1 MSKKTKTQS
10 TQNSTATVTPNNP
23 TWVSQGL
30 ENVGGG
36 LQKLMGMDP
45 RSFVAGPSALQT
57 KAFSDATNLTSSPH
71 FADAGNIFKDVAG
84 AGANTYD
91 AVTGEAVGYDPVT
104 GEAKGYTA
112 SSLLDGLDRYMS
124 PYTNDVVNSALA
136 DFDYGAGQTRANQA
150 LDEARSGAF
159 GGSGAAITR
168 AMTEGDLARGR
179 AATSANLR
187 DLGFQRGTGLSF
199 QDAAMRNEAARYN
212 ADALNRVNLANMD
225 AQNSAAAARAAAQN
239 QFGLANLNALNNA
252 GQFNASARDA
262 ALARQLSAGSA
273 LAGLGS
279 TMSADQRANIALTGS
294 LGQDQRAIE
303 QAQAAAPLSV
313 LQQIAATYGGMP
325 LNLLSGQT
333 TTGNSTST
341 SKTSDPMSVIGTLGS
356 LALAP
361 FTGGASLLGLG
372 ALGGGAGAGA
382 AGLGGYS
389 NAALSGASGFT
400 GLSDRRLKTDIE
412 KVGERDD
419 GLGVYAFRYLW
430 SPVRHIG
437 VMAQEVLNVKP
448 EAVVH
453 LPGGYMAVNYGAL

>member
-187 DLGFQRGTGLSF
+187 DQAFTRGANLSATDAGFRN
-199 QDAAMRNEAARYN
+199 DAARFNAGEA
-212 ADALNRVNLANMD
+212 NRFGLANMD
-225 AQNSAAAARAAAQN
+225 AKNSAAAALAASRN
-239 QFGLANLNALNNA
+239 QFGLANMDARNNA
-252 GQFNASARDA
+252 ARFNASAADT
-262 ALARQLSAGSA
+262 ALARKLEAGNS
-273 LAGLGS
+273 LASLGTS
-279 TMSADQRANIALTGS
+279 MGNDARANIALQGT
-294 LGQDQRAIE
+294 LGADQRAIE
-303 QAQAAAPLSV
+303 QALASAPLDV
-313 LQQIAATYGGMP
+313 LERIAKAYGGMP
-325 LNLLSGQT
+325 LNLLSGST

-341 SKTSDPMSVIGTLGS
+341 GTSKTYDPWGTYINILN
-356 LALAP
+356 A
-361 FTGGASLLGLG
+361 GANV
-372 ALGGGAGAGA
+372 AKAAGGAG
-382 AGLGGYS
+382 
-389 NAALSGASGFT
+389 
-400 GLSDRRLKTDIE
+400 
-412 KVGERDD
+412 
-419 GLGVYAFRYLW
+419 
-430 SPVRHIG
+430 
-437 VMAQEVLNVKP
+437 
-448 EAVVH
+448 
-453 LPGGYMAVNYGAL
+453 